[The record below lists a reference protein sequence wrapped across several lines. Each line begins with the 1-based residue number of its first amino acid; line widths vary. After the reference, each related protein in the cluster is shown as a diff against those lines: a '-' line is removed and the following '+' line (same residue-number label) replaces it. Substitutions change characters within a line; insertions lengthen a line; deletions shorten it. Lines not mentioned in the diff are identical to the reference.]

1 MADKPDS
8 VGGFELLDKLG
19 SGGFGSVYL
28 GRDENGRQAAVK
40 LLHPHLADDDKVR
53 DLFAREL
60 TAARQVQGFCVA
72 EILDADPGA
81 ERPWIATEFVS
92 GPTLQ
97 QAVAENGPRSGSDL
111 QRLAVQTATALCA
124 IHAAGVVHRDLKP
137 DNIMLAPEGPRVID
151 FGVARAVEGTAVTSA
166 TMVGT
171 AGYMAPEQLEGDRL
185 TSAADV
191 FAWGVVMV
199 FAATGSQAFPG
210 ESNMARI
217 ARVATG
223 EPVLDGVPEL
233 LLPIVRSCLEK
244 RPDDRPSS
252 RDVLDF
258 LLGGAP
264 PPATGTAAVAA
275 KAAAQPTAP
284 AASPPPQADMPSP
297 PPAASHAPQPGA
309 RHSVPP
315 GGFASAVPGDTPPP
329 VARGPVLPATDLLA
343 ALYDPVAALDRW
355 IAAEKAAGPTDHAV
369 RAEAL
374 LGQAEALSELERF
387 AEVDAK
393 LMAADRAM
401 AEQGPPPTAYA
412 ARLQLCRATT
422 LLGRG
427 RYSDSD
433 VAFQHAESIAR
444 QGDVSLV
451 IARCSVG
458 RGRLSILHG
467 ADPITADRYL
477 KDGLE
482 WASRSAAPL
491 LRCEALR
498 ERAIAL
504 LIIMRSATASNL
516 AEEALIIANQL
527 GSRRVIAESLFVRA
541 IAAAQ
546 SGQTSNGEQL
556 ARQAT
561 ELAQELQ
568 HVGLQALALSTWA
581 VVAVSLHRNE
591 EAVRGVEHAVSIAER
606 AQDPRVLVETL
617 YSMGRVY
624 RKAGR
629 KHMAKPVVDRATSLA
644 NAIQLRYSYAARW
657 ERLFSRIR
665 PW

>member
-28 GRDENGRQAAVK
+28 GRDEGGQQVAVK

-72 EILDADPGA
+72 EIVDADPEA
-81 ERPWIATEFVS
+81 ERPWIATEYVN

-97 QAVAENGPRSGSDL
+97 QAVAEKGPRTGSDL

-171 AGYMAPEQLEGDRL
+171 AGYMAPEQLEGNRL

-199 FAATGSQAFPG
+199 FAATGGQAFPG

-223 EPVLDGVPEL
+223 APVLDGVPEQ
-233 LLPIVRSCLEK
+233 LLPIVQSCLEK
-244 RPDDRPSS
+244 RPEDRPSS
-252 RDVLDF
+252 RAVLDF
-258 LLGGAP
+258 LLLGGAP
-264 PPATGTAAVAA
+264 APAGDAATRAA
-275 KAAAQPTAP
+275 EGAAQPTAP
-284 AASPPPQADMPSP
+284 APPPRTAPSP
-297 PPAASHAPQPGA
+297 PPDPPPHATAPG
-309 RHSVPP
+309 HSVPP
-315 GGFASAVPGDTPPP
+315 GGFAAPAPGETPPHL
-329 VARGPVLPATDLLA
+329 ARGPMLPAADLLA

-355 IAAEKAAGPTDHAV
+355 IAAEKAAGPPDHVA

-374 LGQAEALSELERF
+374 LGQAEALTALERF
-387 AEVDAK
+387 SEVDAK
-393 LMAADRAM
+393 LIAADRAM
-401 AEQGPPPTAYA
+401 AEQGPPPTAFA
-412 ARLQLCRATT
+412 ARLQLCRANT

-427 RYSDSD
+427 RYSDAD

-444 QGDVSLV
+444 PGDVALV
-451 IARCSVG
+451 IARCDVG

-482 WASRSAAPL
+482 WASRGAAPL

-504 LIIMRSATASNL
+504 LIIMRSATASTL
-516 AEEALIIANQL
+516 ADEALVIANQL
-527 GSRRVIAESLFVRA
+527 GSRRVIAECLFVRA

-568 HVGLQALALSTWA
+568 HIGLHALSLSTWA

-591 EAVRGVEHAVSIAER
+591 EAVRGVEHAVGIAER

-629 KHMAKPVVDRATSLA
+629 RHLAKPVVERATTLA
-644 NAIQLRYSYAARW
+644 NSIQLHYSYAARW